1 MDTREAELTVGVGA
15 REGVDSRQA
24 GEAWEDRLRAGGF
37 RLTPQRELVL
47 QAVSRLGHAT
57 PEDVAAEIA
66 GQVGAIS
73 LSTVYR
79 ALEVLEQVGLVTHAH
94 LGHGAPTYHPADR
107 AGHVHLVCRKCQQVA
122 EVDLAVAEDLVRRL
136 QDDYGFATDMA
147 HFALFG
153 TCRQCAASEREGL
166 PS

>member
-1 MDTREAELTVGVGA
+1 MVSVGVRRAGGGP
-15 REGVDSRQA
+15 RA
-24 GEAWEDRLRAGGF
+24 GEAWADRLRAGGY

-57 PEDVAAEIA
+57 PEEVAAEIA
-66 GQVGAIS
+66 GQVGGIS

-94 LGHGAPTYHPADR
+94 LGHGAPTYHPAER
-107 AGHVHLVCRKCQQVA
+107 AGHVHLVCRSCQQVA
-122 EVDLAVAEDLVRRL
+122 EVDLAVTEDLVRRL

-153 TCRQCAASEREGL
+153 TCRQCAASDTEAL